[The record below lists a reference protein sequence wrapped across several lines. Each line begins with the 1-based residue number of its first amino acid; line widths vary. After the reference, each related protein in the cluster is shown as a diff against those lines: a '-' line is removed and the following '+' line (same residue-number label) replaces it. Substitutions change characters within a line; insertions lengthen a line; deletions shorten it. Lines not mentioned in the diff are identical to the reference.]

1 MIEIIIFA
9 GFSDVLIEV
18 ILALTPLLGVFII
31 FQIFFVRM
39 ERSKLYQTLV
49 GILFTVLG
57 LALFLQGVHI
67 GFLPMGEEI
76 GLTIGALSYNWILIP
91 IGFVLGFVTTIA
103 EPAVRVLN
111 YEVEKVSSGSI
122 KGKILL
128 YTLSIGVGLFVAI
141 AMLRIL
147 YGIPLMYILV
157 PGYILAFILT
167 KFSSKTFIS
176 IAFDSGGVATG
187 PMTATFILAIAV
199 GTASELEGRNPL
211 IEGFGL
217 VSLVALAPVLA
228 VLVLGMVY
236 QYHEQKAN
244 KQLKEEKQ

>member
-18 ILALTPLLGVFII
+18 ILALAPLLGVFII

-236 QYHEQKAN
+236 QYHEQKAD